1 MDTTTTTTQTPSLYV
16 RLGGEPGVR
25 KIVNDILD
33 KNLNN
38 PFIGHHFEKVDMNKL
53 KQLVFEFFSMGIG
66 GPHQYT
72 GRDMRTAHSNLNI
85 SDDDFEKA
93 NHDTLLALEMNGVG
107 ETERDEVIAIL
118 DSMRNDVVIVRPW

>member
-1 MDTTTTTTQTPSLYV
+1 MDTTTTTTRKPSLYE

-25 KIVNDILD
+25 KIANDVLD

-38 PFIGHHFEKVDMNKL
+38 PVIGHHFKNVDMNKL

-72 GRDMRTAHSNLNI
+72 GRDMRAAHINLNI
-85 SDDDFEKA
+85 SEEDFLRG
-93 NHDTLLALEMNGVG
+93 NHDMLLTLEENGVG
-107 ETERDEVIAIL
+107 EAEKNEVIAIL
-118 DSMRNDVVIVRPW
+118 DSMKSDVVARP